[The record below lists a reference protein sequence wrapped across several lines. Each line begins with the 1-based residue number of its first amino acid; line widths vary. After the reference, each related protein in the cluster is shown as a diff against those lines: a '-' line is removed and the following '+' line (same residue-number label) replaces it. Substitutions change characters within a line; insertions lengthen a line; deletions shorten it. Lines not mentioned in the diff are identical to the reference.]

1 MCDLRHAGPG
11 SLKVGDLI
19 GETPLIDLS
28 RALSP
33 CSEIKILGKAE
44 FLNPSGSIKDRIVR
58 AMIDD
63 AEASRRIAPGDT
75 LVAASSGNTGASL
88 AMHAAMRGYKALI
101 ITDEKCSK
109 EKIDALRAYGA
120 EVIVCKSGVRSD
132 DPEHYQ
138 QVELRLC
145 RDNPS
150 YFGLDQYNN
159 PRNPRAYA
167 DTLAPE
173 IWRQTHGEVTHFV
186 AAASTGGTISGTAR
200 ALKALNPAI
209 QTLLPDP
216 HGSIFYEQWKSGTLV
231 KPRSFRIEGIGKDS
245 IPGCMDFSAIDAVHQ
260 LTDADA
266 FDMCSQL
273 AQTEGLLLG
282 GSAGAN
288 CFSARQLARTI
299 AGSGPATIVVVLC
312 DHGIKYLSKIFNPE
326 WRAAN
331 CPSGGEQHGSYSG
344 PIYFRESADADAA
357 WSERVNRP
365 ASQGGAVR
373 VDEEPVEQN
382 ALGPVAVPAQLPLP
396 VPRAERVRTPPP
408 AFSA

>member
-1 MCDLRHAGPG
+1 M
-11 SLKVGDLI
+11 
-19 GETPLIDLS
+19 IDLS

-33 CSEIKILGKAE
+33 HPDIKILGKAE
-44 FLNPSGSIKDRIVR
+44 FLNPSCSIKDRIVR

-63 AEASRRIAPGDT
+63 AEASGRISPGDT

-109 EKIDALRAYGA
+109 EKVDALRAYGA
-120 EVIVCKSGVRSD
+120 EVIICKSGLRSD
-132 DPEHYQ
+132 DPGHYQ
-138 QVELRLC
+138 QVELQLC
-145 RDNPS
+145 RENPN

-159 PRNPRAYA
+159 PTNPRAYA

-173 IWRQTHGEVTHFV
+173 IWRQTCGEVTHFV
-186 AAASTGGTISGTAR
+186 AAASTGGTMSGTAR
-200 ALKALNPAI
+200 ALKELNPEI

-216 HGSIFYEQWKSGTLV
+216 HGSIFYEHWKTGATV
-231 KPRSFRIEGIGKDS
+231 TPRSFKIEGIGKDS
-245 IPGCMDFSAIDAVHQ
+245 IPGCIDFSAIDAVHQ

-266 FDMCSQL
+266 FDMCKHL
-273 AQTEGLLLG
+273 AQTEGLLVG

-299 AGSGPATIVVVLC
+299 VGTGPATIVVVLC
-312 DHGIKYLSKIFNPE
+312 DHGIKYLSKIFNQD
-326 WRAAN
+326 WRDAN
-331 CPSGGEQHGSYSG
+331 CPSGCEQHGAYSG

-365 ASQGGAVR
+365 ASEGGAVR
-373 VDEEPVEQN
+373 VADESTEVE
-382 ALGPVAVPAQLPLP
+382 AAVAVPAELKLPK
-396 VPRAERVRTPPP
+396 RVLKPPP
-408 AFSA
+408 GFSP